1 MASPTKRHADF
12 RRSPLH
18 AALALSI
25 LISSP
30 TLAVSAQ
37 TAQKPN
43 ASTSIDI
50 PAENLDAA
58 LEKLSTQTGIQFVY
72 DAKSVAGRQAK
83 ALTGRL
89 TWTEALDR
97 LLQGTGLEYRQIS
110 DATVVIRPSGQPV
123 EKGAEPAAAPT
134 SKGKIAGNAPIAN
147 MEATTVTGTRIRGG
161 TTPSPV
167 ITIGAEN
174 IQEEGFSDLGQVIR
188 SVPQNF
194 NGGQNPGVIALN
206 LAGGGVQNANLT
218 GGSSLNLR
226 GLGPDATLT
235 LLNGRRMAYGGF
247 VQAID
252 ISAIPVEAVERI
264 EIVADGASAIYGSDA
279 VGGVGNVVLRRD
291 FDGFTVGTRYGTA
304 TDGGAAT
311 REYTATGGTT
321 WSSGGVIATY
331 KRAFVDP
338 IYARQR
344 DYTDDLT
351 EPYTLYPGSDSSN
364 ALLSAHQS
372 MGDKIEL
379 HLDAVKN
386 KRNQHYSYVVF
397 GTLIGVAG
405 ESKTSLISPSVDL
418 FLPNDWT
425 LSVAGTFAKDEYQ
438 HFQSDDDLTTG
449 IPEDQD
455 HDAMYNK
462 SHVYEASA
470 EGPVFELSGGD
481 ARLAVGMGYRT
492 NSLLFNRHITEDSV
506 VANGDNGSR
515 FAYAEIS
522 LPLVGSESDNI
533 TAPRLEATAALRTED
548 YNGYGRVTTPKLG
561 LIYDPNADFTLKASW
576 GKSFKMPT
584 LYQLHQTRFV
594 AVDHP
599 SYYGGTDDPPTA
611 LAMEDGGGNPNLGP
625 ERARTW
631 TTSLL
636 FHPAALPGLET
647 ELTWFDIDYSDRVV
661 NPILAWYEA
670 LTNPI
675 YAPFVHYAPTVE
687 KLAEVVAQAD
697 SFTNYADTP
706 YDPANVVALIDTYLV
721 NASHQRIKGLDL
733 SGSYLLDVGPGSLTI
748 RGSASWLD
756 STQQVLAGQ
765 EASDLAGTLFNP
777 PKLNGRLGAV
787 WNRGGFSASAFANYI
802 GGVTDTLDRRKGASF
817 TTLDAVARYNI
828 GIRHG
833 AWSNVE
839 VALSAQNLFDRHPP
853 LYSVPESLSSYVP
866 AYDSNNYSPI
876 GRFVSLSV
884 SKHW

>member
-1 MASPTKRHADF
+1 LPIRVT
-12 RRSPLH
+12 L
-18 AALALSI
+18 ALAI
-25 LISSP
+25 MGWVP
-30 TLAVSAQ
+30 AWAAVAQSTQASAP
-37 TAQKPN
+37 AD
-43 ASTSIDI
+43 IDI
-50 PAENLDAA
+50 PAGDLAGALDR
-58 LEKLSTQTGIQFVY
+58 LSRQAGIQLMY
-72 DAKSVAGRQAK
+72 QPALVAGKQAT
-83 ALTGRL
+83 ALSGRL
-89 TWTEALDR
+89 TWQAALGR
-97 LLQGTGLEYRQIS
+97 LLQGSGLEYRQVN
-110 DATVVIRPSGQPV
+110 ATTIVIRKS
-123 EKGAEPAAAPT
+123 EEGAKPGAHPAAAPPSQPT
-134 SKGKIAGNAPIAN
+134 EGEETPVTDMKG
-147 MEATTVTGTRIRGG
+147 MTVTGTRIRGG

-167 ITIGAEN
+167 IVIGAEN
-174 IQEEGFSDLGQVIR
+174 IREEGFTDLGEVIR
-188 SVPQNF
+188 SLPQNF
-194 NGGQNPGVIALN
+194 NGGQNPGVLALN
-206 LAGGGVQNANLT
+206 LAGGGVQNANLN

-279 VGGVGNVVLRRD
+279 VGGVGNVVLKRD
-291 FDGFTVGTRYGTA
+291 FDGVTLGSRYGTA
-304 TDGGAAT
+304 TDGGLTT
-311 REYTATGGTT
+311 REYTATAGTT
-321 WSSGGVIATY
+321 WSSGGLIATY
-331 KRAFVDP
+331 KRGLVDP

-372 MGDKIEL
+372 VGNTVEL

-386 KRNQHYSYVVF
+386 KRSQHYSYVVF
-397 GTLIGVAG
+397 STLVGVAG
-405 ESKTSLISPSVDL
+405 ESKTSLISPSADF

-425 LSVAGTFAKDEYQ
+425 LSIAGTFGKDEYQ
-438 HFQSDDDLTTG
+438 HFQSDDDLATG
-449 IPEDQD
+449 IPEYQD

-462 SHVYEASA
+462 SRVYEASA
-470 EGPVFELSGGD
+470 EGPVFALSGGD

-492 NSLLFNRHITEDSV
+492 NSLLFDRYITEDTV

-515 FAYAEIS
+515 FAYAEIN
-522 LPLVGSESDNI
+522 LPLVGPESGNM

-548 YNGYGRVTTPKLG
+548 YNSYGRVTTPKLG
-561 LIYDPNADFTLKASW
+561 LIYGPNGDFTLKASW

-584 LYQLHQTRFV
+584 LYQLHQTRFI

-611 LAMEDGGGNPNLGP
+611 LAMEQGGGNQNLGP

-631 TTSLL
+631 TASLL
-636 FHPAALPGLET
+636 FHPAALPNLEM
-647 ELTWFDIDYSDRVV
+647 ELTWFDIDYTDRVV

-675 YAPFVHYAPTVE
+675 YAPFVHYAPVAE
-687 KLAEVVAQAD
+687 ELAETIAEAD
-697 SFTNYADTP
+697 SFTNYTDAP

-721 NASHQRIKGLDL
+721 NASHQRIKGVDL
-733 SGSYLLDVGPGSLTI
+733 SGSYRFDAGPGELTI

-765 EASDLAGTLFNP
+765 DASDLAGTLFNP

-787 WNRGGFSASAFANYI
+787 WNRGGFSASTFVNYTD
-802 GGVTDTLDRRKGASF
+802 GVTGTLDGRKVASF
-817 TTLDAVARYNI
+817 TTLDAVARYNT
-828 GIRHG
+828 GTRDD
-833 AWSNVE
+833 AWSDVD
-839 VALSAQNLFDRHPP
+839 VALSAQNLLDRHPP